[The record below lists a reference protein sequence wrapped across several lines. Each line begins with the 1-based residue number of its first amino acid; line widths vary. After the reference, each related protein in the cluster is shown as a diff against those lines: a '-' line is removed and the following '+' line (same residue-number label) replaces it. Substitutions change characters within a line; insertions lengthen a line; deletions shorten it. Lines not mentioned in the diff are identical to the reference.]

1 MARHATGLP
10 AKGATTI
17 NISIFADTHG
27 RALLCFLLA
36 ARWQRETGERVDLI
50 LQAGDLGAFPD
61 HARLDRATLTWGQH
75 DPSELAF
82 RADFTQRDSQVE
94 ALLAETT
101 CPLVFVRGNHE
112 DHQWLDGLE
121 RRSPAAD
128 AIFAVDIYQRIFC
141 LKTGMVATFETPDA
155 RLHVL
160 GIGRIGPTSAQSD
173 LQRPI
178 YLQPYERE
186 RLQRLGDA
194 QVDVLLTHDG
204 PPLLLADAAASA
216 PGYGHA
222 RRGDVGGLPE
232 IVEALNRY
240 RPAYEFFGHYG
251 GPYRSWSGYGAS
263 GQTALHKLA
272 DLNWDAADSSHRLRA
287 GCMGLLRWNGRDD
300 HHFAVIQEPWLREY
314 APYHW
319 RSL

>member
-1 MARHATGLP
+1 
-10 AKGATTI
+10 
-17 NISIFADTHG
+17 
-27 RALLCFLLA
+27 
-36 ARWQRETGERVDLI
+36 

-61 HARLDRATLTWGQH
+61 HAQLDRATRTWGER

-112 DHQWLDGLE
+112 DHQWLDSLE
-121 RRSPAAD
+121 RRAPAAD
-128 AIFAVDIYQRIFC
+128 AIFAVDVYQRIFC
-141 LKTGMVATFETPDA
+141 LKTGMVYTFETPSA

-160 GIGRIGPTSAQSD
+160 GIGRIGPPSAQSD
-173 LQRPI
+173 QQRPI

-186 RLQRLGDA
+186 RLQRLGAA

-216 PGYGHA
+216 PGYGRA

-232 IVEALNRY
+232 IVEALDRY

-251 GPYRSWSGYGAS
+251 GPYRSWSGYGEA

-272 DLNWDAADSSHRLRA
+272 DLNWDTAESSHRLRA

-300 HHFAVIQEPWLREY
+300 HQFTVVQEPWLREY